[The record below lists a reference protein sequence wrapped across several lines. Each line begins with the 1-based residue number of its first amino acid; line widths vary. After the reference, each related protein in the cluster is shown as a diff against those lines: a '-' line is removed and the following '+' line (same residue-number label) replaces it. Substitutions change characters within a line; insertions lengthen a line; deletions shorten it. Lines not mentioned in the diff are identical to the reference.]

1 MFLSSVSFSHAHRA
15 VPCCLSSL
23 WIQGAKLSTA
33 EVVCDAKTVCDA
45 GLLCTWDE
53 QANSNGTQRRTIP
66 CRRTK
71 QTEEQQKR
79 RQDDGCSEFQLSEG
93 EKTQGEE
100 EFFFFS
106 WLNMHVPGLIQP
118 ECVLDGGG
126 RKHQG
131 KASLEKV
138 VPGQAAQLQLV
149 HIQLHYSTQFNSIW
163 LNKMIFC
170 AFWRWTFQTDHA
182 FSSTHFF
189 WQLQGKVQ
197 KSERRFNRATIS
209 LNNINQDSV
218 PEYQS
223 VIAKTTTTTATG

>member
-1 MFLSSVSFSHAHRA
+1 
-15 VPCCLSSL
+15 
-23 WIQGAKLSTA
+23 
-33 EVVCDAKTVCDA
+33 
-45 GLLCTWDE
+45 
-53 QANSNGTQRRTIP
+53 
-66 CRRTK
+66 
-71 QTEEQQKR
+71 
-79 RQDDGCSEFQLSEG
+79 
-93 EKTQGEE
+93 
-100 EFFFFS
+100 
-106 WLNMHVPGLIQP
+106 MHVPGLIQP

-189 WQLQGKVQ
+189 WQLQRKVQ

-209 LNNINQDSV
+209 LNNVNQDSA
-218 PEYQS
+218 PECQS
-223 VIAKTTTTTATG
+223 VTIAKKQQQQSARSLKEILILIDWYFARWCKVWSVVYCARSFWHPLRWSVKQSLF